1 MAALTALILGDI
13 IGAPGCRAVLT
24 SLKSL
29 IRKYSAQMVV
39 VNGENAAE
47 GFGITEETA
56 ISLLSTGAHVI
67 TTGNHVWQER
77 GIYEYLDQEER
88 ILRPANYPGAAPGH
102 GYHIANVRGTPI
114 GVINLQGRTRMS
126 SIDCPFRKARDI
138 VKKIKSQCSGI
149 IVDFHAE
156 STDEKEALGLYLDGD
171 VSVLFGTH
179 THVQTA
185 DERIL
190 PRGTG
195 YITDVG
201 AAAPSSSVIGFNS
214 DISVKRSLTQV
225 PIRNVVADTPATIHG
240 IVVDIDPDSGKSL
253 SIRRIQEESLI

>member
-1 MAALTALILGDI
+1 MPTVTALILGDI
-13 IGAPGCRAVLT
+13 IGQPGCRAVLT

-29 IRKYSAQMVV
+29 IRKHRAAMVV

-47 GFGITEETA
+47 GFGITPETA
-56 ISLLSTGAHVI
+56 VSLLSTGADVI

-77 GIYEYLDQEER
+77 AIYDYLEQEER
-88 ILRPANYPGAAPGH
+88 ILRPGNYPGSSPGH
-102 GYHIANVRGTPI
+102 GFHVANIRGTPI
-114 GVINLQGRTRMS
+114 GVMNLQGRVRMS

-138 VKKIKSQCSGI
+138 LRQIKSKCSGV

-156 STDEKEALGLYLDGD
+156 STEEKEALGLYLDGD
-171 VSVLFGTH
+171 VSVVFGTH

-190 PRGTG
+190 PNGTA

-201 AAAPSSSVIGFNS
+201 AAAPSSSVIGFDS
-214 DISVKRSLTQV
+214 GISVKRSLTQV
-225 PIRNVVADTPATIHG
+225 PIRNVVAETPATIHG
-240 IVVDIDPDSGKSL
+240 IVVDIDSDTGKAE
-253 SIRRIQEESLI
+253 SITRIQERSLI